1 MPINYAPNEYRQTLR
16 TQMEVKI
23 EKINLM
29 RQTIIS
35 LNKHL
40 ENFGPQDLDD
50 DEVDTAINLLIEI
63 EDDESNTNTV
73 PTVSTVPIVSTVPTV
88 YNSQHILVS
97 ANLDESNQQQNSDS
111 EGSNSKLRPRTY
123 SIEEVGFIEK
133 EFSGN
138 HQFILNVNIVL

>member
-1 MPINYAPNEYRQTLR
+1 
-16 TQMEVKI
+16 MEVKI
-23 EKINLM
+23 KKINLM

-73 PTVSTVPIVSTVPTV
+73 PTVSTVPTV